1 MSKFMNEEK
10 RNEAINALMTNIIR
24 NTQPSNCINVFEN
37 LINEIEDKDF
47 VDAVIIDCNKFI
59 EIFSKICSEV
69 DIMQYK
75 EIIANILTKE
85 FIKPEKCFV
94 KSRLIASKYYEISR
108 LLNNHY
114 GFELEKSNIKKI
126 SIPNIN
132 FLGDIITWKNFL
144 KKDEYANMQYEDA
157 LKLYDT
163 CRKIVL
169 MYNYL
174 PAIVKAFIQTKRRS
188 LNMDTNSKKF
198 N

>member
-47 VDAVIIDCNKFI
+47 VDTVIIDCNKFI

-126 SIPNIN
+126 SLPNIN

>member
-1 MSKFMNEEK
+1 MNEEK

-47 VDAVIIDCNKFI
+47 VDTVIIDCNKFI

-126 SIPNIN
+126 SLPNIN

>member
-1 MSKFMNEEK
+1 
-10 RNEAINALMTNIIR
+10 
-24 NTQPSNCINVFEN
+24 
-37 LINEIEDKDF
+37 
-47 VDAVIIDCNKFI
+47 
-59 EIFSKICSEV
+59 
-69 DIMQYK
+69 MQYK

-126 SIPNIN
+126 SLPNIN